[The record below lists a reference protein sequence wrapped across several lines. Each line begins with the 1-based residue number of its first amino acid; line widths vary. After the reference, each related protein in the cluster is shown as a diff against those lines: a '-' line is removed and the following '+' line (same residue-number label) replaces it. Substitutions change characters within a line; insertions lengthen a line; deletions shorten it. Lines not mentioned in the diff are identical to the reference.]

1 MHAQLSRLVLGSMV
15 GMAIF
20 AAGSLSVT
28 AAEGGSKLRVAR
40 DDSTLSISDGERPLL
55 RYRYA
60 GVPKKPY
67 VDQLFSPAGVE
78 VLRDSPPD
86 HLHHHGLMYALE
98 VDKVNFWEE
107 HFPKSGQEKQKSLAE
122 LKPDVRR
129 GVGPAGLVE
138 ELDWLPPA
146 TEEPLLVERRTIE
159 VLDAKDLGATLA
171 QWCCRLQAP
180 PEKDKVVLRG
190 NFYFGLGMRFLASM
204 EGGRFFNADDK
215 TAELVRGKG
224 PFVQTK
230 WCAYTAKADDKP
242 VTVAIFDHP
251 ANRPAA
257 TIYTKS
263 KPFIYLSAT
272 LNEWQKPVTVKAGK
286 PLDLCYGIAVWD
298 GEVDKQTVEK
308 LYERWVKLAKR

>member
-1 MHAQLSRLVLGSMV
+1 MRAQRSRFVLGLT
-15 GMAIF
+15 MAVATILAGIPSR
-20 AAGSLSVT
+20 AAAQGD
-28 AAEGGSKLRVAR
+28 AKLRIAR
-40 DDSTLSISDGERPLL
+40 DDSTASIYDGQRLVL
-55 RYRYA
+55 HYRYA
-60 GVPKKPY
+60 DVAKKPY

-86 HLHHHGLMYALE
+86 HKHHHGLMYALE

-107 HFPKSGQEKQKSLAE
+107 DRQKSGQEEQKSLAE
-122 LKPDVRR
+122 LKPEVRH
-129 GVGPAGLVE
+129 GVGRAGLVE
-138 ELDWLPPA
+138 QLDWLDPA
-146 TEEPLLVERRTIE
+146 SEKPLLVERRTIE
-159 VLDAKDLGATLA
+159 VLAAKDLVATLV
-171 QWCCRLQAP
+171 QWCCRLQP
-180 PEKDKVVLRG
+180 PSGKDKMVLRG
-190 NFYFGLGMRFLASM
+190 NFYFGLGMRFPASM

-257 TIYTKS
+257 TIYTKTE
-263 KPFIYLSAT
+263 PFHYLSAT

-308 LYERWVKLAKR
+308 LYERWLELAK